1 MTRLVLGFA
10 AILFAIGTAYT
21 FAFLADP
28 TQGDVTAFLGGCF
41 AIPSLFSTMILTHGV
56 A

>member
-1 MTRLVLGFA
+1 MTRLVLGCA
-10 AILFAIGTAYT
+10 AFLFAIGTAYT

-28 TQGDVTAFLGGCF
+28 TQGDVTNLLSACF